1 MEFLAQFHPKLVH
14 FPIALLMAYLLCEF
28 IGGVFRKDFFS
39 KAAHLLLLLGVLGA
53 LAAVLTGN
61 QAEDAFD
68 YWNKASSDI
77 LEQHQFWANLT
88 LWYFSGLL
96 VIRTIL
102 VLKKKFN
109 DMFRYIFILLAAVG
123 AYFVFQTGEQGG
135 KMVYTHGVGTQY
147 KIQQMEKEK

>member
-28 IGGVFRKDFFS
+28 IGGVFKKDFFS

-53 LAAVLTGN
+53 LAAVLTGG
-61 QAEDAFD
+61 QAEDAFE
-68 YWNKASSDI
+68 YWNKASSAL
-77 LEQHQFWANLT
+77 LEEHEFWANLT

-102 VLKKKFN
+102 VVKKKFN
-109 DMFRYIFILLAAVG
+109 DMFRYIFILLAAIG
-123 AYFVFQTGEQGG
+123 AYFVFQTGDHGG
-135 KMVYTHGVGTQY
+135 RMVFDHGVGTKY
-147 KIQQMEKEK
+147 KIQQMEKEE